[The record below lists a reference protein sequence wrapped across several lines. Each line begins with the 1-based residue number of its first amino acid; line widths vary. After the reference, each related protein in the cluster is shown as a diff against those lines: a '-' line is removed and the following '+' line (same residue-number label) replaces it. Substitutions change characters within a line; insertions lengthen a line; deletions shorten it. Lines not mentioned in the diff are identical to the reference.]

1 MPVPAVP
8 EGKYVDVGGGVRIH
22 YHDTGEAKKGT
33 VLFVHGSGPG
43 ASGYSNFK
51 GNTPSFNQNGY
62 RTLVPDLFGYGY
74 SSKPEDGTYGM
85 DVLAGHFLSLLDA
98 LGVEKVSLVGNSMGG
113 AICIRLALDHPE
125 RVEKLILMAPGGL
138 EERDVYM
145 AMPGIQAMIKNVYAA
160 KGPPTREAIAAT
172 FKLQLVDESLITDQ
186 IIAERLQIA
195 EIQPKGII
203 QRLVVGNQE
212 NELANLAMPVLCLWG
227 VDDKFCPV
235 SSAMKVATRVKTNRT
250 ILLSQ
255 CGHWVMVEHAALFNE
270 TAVRFLNGE
279 AS

>member
-1 MPVPAVP
+1 MAVPAVP
-8 EGKYVDVGGGVRIH
+8 EGKYVDAGGGVRIH
-22 YHDTGEAKKGT
+22 YHDSGEAEKGT

-51 GNTPSFNQNGY
+51 GNFPYFNQHGY

-85 DVLAGHFLSLLDA
+85 DVLAGHFVALLDA
-98 LGVEKVSLVGNSMGG
+98 LGVSKVSLVGNSMGG
-113 AICIRLALDHPE
+113 AICIRLALDHPN

-138 EERDVYM
+138 EAREVYM
-145 AMPGIQAMIKNVYAA
+145 GMPGIQAMIKNVYAA
-160 KGPPTREAIAAT
+160 KGPPTREGIAAT
-172 FKLQLVDESLITDQ
+172 FELQLFDESLITDE

-203 QRLVVGNQE
+203 QRLVVTNQE
-212 NELANLAMPVLCLWG
+212 AELERITQPTLCLWG
-227 VDDKFCPV
+227 VEDKFCPV
-235 SSAMKVATRVKTNRT
+235 SGAMKVAERVKGSRT
-250 ILLSQ
+250 ILLSG
-255 CGHWVMVEHAALFNE
+255 CGHWVMVEHAKLFNE
-270 TAVRFLNGE
+270 TAVRFLDGE